1 MLGRVLAIVAD
12 KEGRDATQR
21 MFIPPATLSY
31 GEQECAQ
38 FHFEE
43 GLRFKV
49 QGLGFKYWYRS

>member
-1 MLGRVLAIVAD
+1 MLARVLPIVAD
-12 KEGRDATQR
+12 KGDATQR

-31 GEQECAQ
+31 NGEQECAQ

-49 QGLGFKYWYRS
+49 KV